1 MHYRR
6 LGRTE
11 LKVSEIGYGTN
22 MLGRQELDESEH
34 IAMVHRAMELGINCV
49 DTADVY
55 QEGRSEVILGKALK
69 GRRDRMILATKV
81 GSVIPREGRDISPGH
96 IEEAV
101 EASLRRL
108 QTDYIDVYQLHSPQL
123 HHLQENNWLETMQS
137 LKEQGKIR
145 YWGASV
151 NHIDAGVWL
160 LEQDLIDSLQ
170 PTFHMLYHD
179 MADAMF
185 GLVAERDVGV
195 VVKQGLARGLVSGKY
210 AADAFTGS
218 GWHEQGA
225 VVDAQVILRKVE
237 ELRFLERAGRS
248 QAQAALQYLL
258 SYPVVSTIIAGAKQI
273 EQLEMNAGA
282 SNGTGLVGEEL
293 ERVKAVLGRDGDQ
306 TR

>member
-1 MHYRR
+1 
-6 LGRTE
+6 
-11 LKVSEIGYGTN
+11 
-22 MLGRQELDESEH
+22 
-34 IAMVHRAMELGINCV
+34 
-49 DTADVY
+49 
-55 QEGRSEVILGKALK
+55 
-69 GRRDRMILATKV
+69 MILATKV
-81 GSVIPREGRDISPGH
+81 GSVIPRDGRDISPGH
-96 IEEAV
+96 IEKAV

-123 HHLQENNWLETMQS
+123 HHLQENNWLEAMQS

-185 GLVAERDVGV
+185 GLATERDVGV
-195 VVKQGLARGLVSGKY
+195 VVKQGLARGLLSGKY
-210 AADAFTGS
+210 AADHAFTGS

-225 VVDAQVILRKVE
+225 VVAHQVILQKVE

-258 SYPVVSTIIAGAKQI
+258 SYPVVSTIIAGAKRV
-273 EQLEMNAGA
+273 EQLEMNAG
-282 SNGTGLVGEEL
+282 SVQWNRTGGGGTGTGEGRFGTNL
-293 ERVKAVLGRDGDQ
+293 TCSCPHIAIRLLGQGILRRLLRLGKPSRAGAANANRSGTD
-306 TR
+306 TRKPRIGSCFPRRPGP

>member
-1 MHYRR
+1 MHYRK

-22 MLGRQELDESEH
+22 MLGRPELTDSEH
-34 IAMVHRAMELGINCV
+34 IAMVHRAVDLGINFV

-55 QEGRSEVILGKALK
+55 QEGQSETMLGKALK
-69 GRRDRMILATKV
+69 GRREQMILATKV
-81 GSVIPREGRDISPGH
+81 GSIIPRAGRDISPRH
-96 IEEAV
+96 IKEAV

-123 HHLQENNWLETMQS
+123 QHLRESNWLETMQS

-170 PTFHMLYHD
+170 PTFHMLYRD
-179 MADAMF
+179 MANAMF
-185 GLVAERDVGV
+185 GLATERDVGI
-195 VVKQGLARGLVSGKY
+195 VVKQGLARGLLSGKY
-210 AADAFTGS
+210 AADHAFTGR

-225 VVDAQVILRKVE
+225 VVDAEVILRTVE
-237 ELRFLERAGRS
+237 ELRFLERVGRTL
-248 QAQAALQYLL
+248 AQAALQYLL
-258 SYPVVSTIIAGAKQI
+258 GYPAVSTIIAGAKHV

-282 SNGTGLVGEEL
+282 SNGMGLAGEEL
-293 ERVKAVLGRDGDQ
+293 ERVQAVLGR
-306 TR
+306 T